1 MKTLVIPDIHL
12 KIDRAQ
18 RIINY
23 EGADKVIFL
32 GDIFDDFHDT
42 PAQNAKA
49 AEWLNNFVDK
59 DNHVWLAGNHDTHH
73 ITRLNGSL
81 LCTGFEREKQKE
93 ILKVLRKDILDK
105 VKYYHYS
112 DDILFSHGGLHNSYT
127 PKHDEF
133 SIEDIPWWLDLDSKD
148 ADKVLQGASNRHWFF
163 EAGYCRG
170 GRAPFGGLTW
180 CDFYREFMHINGL
193 CQVVGHS
200 PRQQPHIKIDGEFVA
215 IPCEDRLYEIDGSW
229 SLGLDTHL
237 NHYAVI
243 ENKQLTIKK
252 YSDL

>member
-1 MKTLVIPDIHL
+1 MKSLILSDIHL

-49 AEWLNNFVDK
+49 AEWLNDFVDK
-59 DNHVWLAGNHDTHH
+59 PNHIWVLANHDQQY
-73 ITRLNGSL
+73 ITKFNSSFICSGYD
-81 LCTGFEREKQKE
+81 KQKQKA
-93 ILKVLRKDILDK
+93 IQSVLRNDILEK
-105 VKYYHYS
+105 FKYFYFHEGV
-112 DDILFSHGGLHNSYT
+112 LFTHAGLHNSHI

-133 SIEDIPWWLDLDSKD
+133 SIQDVSSWLESESKN
-148 ADKVLQGASNRHWFF
+148 ADKVLQGISQRHWFF

-170 GRAPFGGLTW
+170 GRSPFGGLTW
-180 CDFYREFMHINGL
+180 CDFYREFLHVFGL
-193 CQVVGHS
+193 TQIVGHS
-200 PRQQPHIKIDGEFVA
+200 PNKHPSIKVSDEFVHKQAPNILDIDGA
-215 IPCEDRLYEIDGSW
+215 W

-237 NHYAVI
+237 NHYATI